1 MDGPIPSIG
10 SSARYNALSPNQ
22 SRTTRGG
29 NGGFSLFIPICLQLR
44 SVDHR
49 PATQRF
55 AFLPERRAL
64 RVCPNIHSSTQSLNR
79 ITLCK
84 NSVSANPVYLLVGC
98 KLADSEMNAN
108 RESLAHPSTR
118 EPLWRSNEIP
128 IGGDQAGSPRNHKC
142 LRRRAWG
149 LPKLLLHVDAG
160 VIITPL
166 EPVDIW
172 PGIHI
177 VKDDG
182 QSTVDCL

>member
-1 MDGPIPSIG
+1 MKTCVLGPG
-10 SSARYNALSPNQ
+10 
-22 SRTTRGG
+22 
-29 NGGFSLFIPICLQLR
+29 LR
-44 SVDHR
+44 CDM
-49 PATQRF
+49 
-55 AFLPERRAL
+55 
-64 RVCPNIHSSTQSLNR
+64 
-79 ITLCK
+79 TLCK
-84 NSVSANPVYLLVGC
+84 NSVSANPVDLLVGC

-177 VKDDG
+177 VKEDG
-182 QSTVDCL
+182 QSIVDCL